1 MKFNQIDGM
10 IQNNQ
15 SKNLSLVE
23 VLSTHN
29 HDHNDLDNKQ
39 GGDIDNH
46 YHSDQPI
53 NKSDDVEFAGIKIPT
68 GASLGKVLTSDADGV
83 GTWET
88 PSGGGGGSSYDQS
101 LNTTDSVE
109 FAGIKITTS
118 PASGKVLTSDVDGV
132 GTWETPSS
140 GVSYDQSLN
149 TTDSVEFADV
159 NISGTL
165 EITTGAGI
173 GKVLTSD
180 ASGLASWETPIITN
194 EWIYVIL
201 PSNYVRV
208 ITSIAYTDITGLSF
222 SEISGDIY
230 EVEMFISH
238 THTVLTSGVGYT
250 STFGAGL
257 HTHSLFV
264 ATTVTATGQ
273 QNWDTSGSTGQGVSV
288 QSVLPNGNL
297 TTGKGLFM
305 PTADGTWQLRIRSET
320 ASGTITIK
328 AGSFIKYRKIN

>member
-88 PSGGGGGSSYDQS
+88 PSGGGS
-101 LNTTDSVE
+101 
-109 FAGIKITTS
+109 
-118 PASGKVLTSDVDGV
+118 
-132 GTWETPSS
+132 
-140 GVSYDQSLN
+140 SYDQSLN